1 MVGGMSM
8 KRIISIC
15 VLAAFFTPLIL
26 GCSPKEEAKTEQK
39 KEQQET
45 AHKKAVSRT
54 VDTTD
59 HSGW

>member
-1 MVGGMSM
+1 M

-15 VLAAFFTPLIL
+15 VLVTFFAPLIL
-26 GCSPKEEAKTEQK
+26 GCSPKEEAKTEQR
-39 KEQQET
+39 KEQQEA